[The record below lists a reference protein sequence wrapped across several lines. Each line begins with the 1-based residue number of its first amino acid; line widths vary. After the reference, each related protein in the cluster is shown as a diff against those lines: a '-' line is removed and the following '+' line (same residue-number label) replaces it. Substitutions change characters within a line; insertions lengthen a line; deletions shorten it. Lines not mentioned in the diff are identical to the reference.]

1 MPEVVDGL
9 SEAEEWLD
17 ELVTETDEEAGAGW
31 RSVTWM
37 TALAVLVQGY
47 HPYAEDGGLYV
58 AGIRRLL
65 AATLYPHATEF
76 VVEHLRFSI
85 FAPVVAGVVRVS
97 GLGVEVGLEAVLL
110 LLYVG
115 SFWVTLYAG
124 WMLAGYFSL
133 TRRGRLGAIGLLAAW
148 MTLPI
153 AGTSLMLM
161 DPYVTARSISTP
173 CALLALVG
181 LLEFV
186 EGGRRRGAL
195 LCVGALSL
203 AAAMHP
209 LMAAY
214 AAGCVLVL
222 ACLMSGRRAVRVYGT
237 AGLIAAA
244 ILLATV
250 VQAKAPAESAEY
262 VTVAV
267 TRYYWFIA
275 KWQWYE
281 QVGVV
286 APLLILAVAWGKSRN
301 AWRGPDGRQA
311 LLAMTVLV
319 GSTALA
325 IALLFAREGA
335 HTHLVARLQ
344 PLRVFQIVYV
354 VMIILLGAWLGEI
367 VLPRR
372 RFGWF
377 LVPATMSAVMCL
389 VALQTF
395 PASRHI
401 EWPEFLPW
409 SAPINPWI
417 QAFVWA
423 RENTPKDALFAMD
436 AHYIT
441 RDGEDAQ
448 CFRAIAERS
457 SLPDYSKDGGEAS
470 ITPSLTQA
478 WVQGE
483 AAQDGLNEESDAAR
497 KLKLGPLGVTW
508 IILDKAAKTTLRC
521 DYQNMSVKVCR
532 LR

>member
-1 MPEVVDGL
+1 MIDCL
-9 SEAEEWLD
+9 SEAEERLD
-17 ELVTETDEEAGAGW
+17 EVVIGKGEIAESGW
-31 RSVTWM
+31 RGVTWM

-58 AGIRRLL
+58 AGIRRML

-76 VVEHLRFSI
+76 VVEHLRFSV
-85 FAPVVAGVVRVS
+85 FAPVVAGIVRAS
-97 GLGVEVGLEAVLL
+97 GLGVEMGLEAVLL

-115 SFWVTLYAG
+115 SFWATLYAG
-124 WMLAGYFSL
+124 WQLAGYFSL
-133 TRRGRLGAIGLLAAW
+133 TRRGRLGAVGLLAAW
-148 MTLPI
+148 LTLPI

-173 CALLALVG
+173 CALLALAG
-181 LLEFV
+181 LLEFAD
-186 EGGRRRGAL
+186 GGRRRGML

-203 AAAMHP
+203 AGVMHP

-222 ACLMSGRRAVRVYGT
+222 ACLMSGRRAIRFFGT
-237 AGLIAAA
+237 AALLVTAVAVAA
-244 ILLATV
+244 V

-262 VTVAV
+262 VTVAL
-267 TRYYWFIA
+267 TRYYWFVA

-281 QVGVV
+281 QLGVV
-286 APLLILAVAWGKSRN
+286 APLLILSAAWWKSRN
-301 AWRGPDGRQA
+301 DLRLRDGRQG
-311 LLAMTVLV
+311 LLAMAVLV
-319 GSTALA
+319 GSVALM
-325 IALLFAREGA
+325 IAVVFAREGTA
-335 HTHLVARLQ
+335 THMVARLQ
-344 PLRVFQIVYV
+344 PLRVFQIIYV
-354 VMIILLGAWLGEI
+354 VMIVLLGAWLGDT

-372 RFGWF
+372 RLGWM
-377 LVPATMSAVMCL
+377 LVPGVMSGVMCF
-389 VALQTF
+389 VALQTY

-401 EWPEFLPW
+401 EWPEFVPW
-409 SAPINPWI
+409 STPINPWI

-423 RENTPKDALFAMD
+423 RDNTPKDALFAMD

-478 WVQGE
+478 WEQGE
-483 AAQDGLNEESDAAR
+483 AAQDRLNQESDAER
-497 KLKLGPLGVTW
+497 MLKLGPLGVTW
-508 IILDKAAKTTLRC
+508 VILDKAAKTALHC
-521 DYQNMSVKVCR
+521 GYQNASVKVCR